1 MAGLGVDWMEEVG
14 GEKPRV
20 LPGSQ
25 GKWSGGGHGQAGVRW
40 AGSASDTEPGMSGE
54 EERLVGKWTYNSDP
68 WKLPLVRWQPLGP
81 CHSRG

>member
-25 GKWSGGGHGQAGVRW
+25 GKWSGGGRGQASVR
-40 AGSASDTEPGMSGE
+40 GQGQLRTQPGMSGE
-54 EERLVGKWTYNSDP
+54 EGRLLGKRTYSSDP
-68 WKLPLVRWQPLGP
+68 RKLPLVL
-81 CHSRG
+81 